1 MSLALRSSAVTR
13 APLGRCA
20 LALAVTHVETKKK
33 MKKLYSTR
41 LVSLRLIVDCGLL
54 MSYCMSWPSWVLYL
68 ARAHARAPLRPP
80 TRGNAWRKGG
90 RRAWGRGRA
99 RPPLP
104 PAPPHAGR
112 PPPHEALETARR
124 RRRCRR
130 CERRRCLVAACP
142 GCCLEGGTGESTPG
156 EGAGGALVT
165 AGHGVGG
172 LAAGGGDARPPLSLS
187 EPTRAGAG
195 AGARAGEPWGPP
207 CAAGSQEAV
216 KDGCGV

>member
-1 MSLALRSSAVTR
+1 MYIPFCHTVVI
-13 APLGRCA
+13 GC
-20 LALAVTHVETKKK
+20 
-33 MKKLYSTR
+33 
-41 LVSLRLIVDCGLL
+41 DCVLL
-54 MSYCMSWPSWVLYL
+54 
-68 ARAHARAPLRPP
+68 
-80 TRGNAWRKGG
+80 
-90 RRAWGRGRA
+90 
-99 RPPLP
+99 
-104 PAPPHAGR
+104 
-112 PPPHEALETARR
+112 
-124 RRRCRR
+124 
-130 CERRRCLVAACP
+130 
-142 GCCLEGGTGESTPG
+142 

>member
-112 PPPHEALETARR
+112 PPPHEAL
-124 RRRCRR
+124 
-130 CERRRCLVAACP
+130 
-142 GCCLEGGTGESTPG
+142 
-156 EGAGGALVT
+156 VT